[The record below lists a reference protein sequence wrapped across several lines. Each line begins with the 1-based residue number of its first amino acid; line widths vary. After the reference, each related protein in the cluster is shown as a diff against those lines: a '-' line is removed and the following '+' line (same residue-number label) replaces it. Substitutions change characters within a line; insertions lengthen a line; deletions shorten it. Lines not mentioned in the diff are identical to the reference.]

1 MSKVSALF
9 VRGYVLEKQ
18 TAQKVGP
25 ARGPTDNNN
34 RFTISAVNSSL
45 HQFASL

>member
-9 VRGYVLEKQ
+9 VRGYVLGKQ

-25 ARGPTDNNN
+25 AKGPTDKN
-34 RFTISAVNSSL
+34 NSSL